1 MASVDC
7 EVTMI
12 KKQLLE
18 FALKNWKAILIVLLS
33 LVVAM
38 KSRHDYNLM
47 QKAYETQN
55 ESHQAQIDGLKEIHK
70 KEIREKQLL
79 MESHL
84 ESIAAIEQDYEDALD
99 MIDQL
104 RADKKGEYKN
114 KFNQDREQLIK
125 DIEQKFGIEYVP

>member
-1 MASVDC
+1 
-7 EVTMI
+7 MI

-18 FALKNWKAILIVLLS
+18 FAIKNWKAILVVLLC

-38 KSRHDYNLM
+38 KSRHDYSLM

-55 ESHQAQIDGLKEIHK
+55 ESHQAQIEGLKEIHK
-70 KEIREKQLL
+70 QEIREKQLL

-84 ESIAAIEQDYEDALD
+84 ESIAAIEEDYEDALE

-104 RADKKGEYKN
+104 RADKKG
-114 KFNQDREQLIK
+114 
-125 DIEQKFGIEYVP
+125 

>member
-1 MASVDC
+1 
-7 EVTMI
+7 MI

-18 FALKNWKAILIVLLS
+18 FAIKNWKAILVVLLC

-38 KSRHDYNLM
+38 KSRHDYSLM

-55 ESHQAQIDGLKEIHK
+55 ESHQAQIEGLKEIHK
-70 KEIREKQLL
+70 QEIREKQLL

-84 ESIAAIEQDYEDALD
+84 ESIAAIEEDYEDALE